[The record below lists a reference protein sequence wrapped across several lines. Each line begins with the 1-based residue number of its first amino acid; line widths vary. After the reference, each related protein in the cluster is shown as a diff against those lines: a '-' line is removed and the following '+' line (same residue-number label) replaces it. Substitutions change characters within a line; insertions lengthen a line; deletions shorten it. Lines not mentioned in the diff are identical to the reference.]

1 MEAIII
7 PKNEFASLLRDSDRL
22 RRLEY
27 GGIDN
32 WEWYGDALCQ
42 YLQEDE
48 MNKTQDDDYDFRD
61 MAENYMKFWIEE

>member
-1 MEAIII
+1 MTVKIEQRKLLALLEAYF
-7 PKNEFASLLRDSDRL
+7 KLAA
-22 RRLEY
+22 LES
-27 GGIDN
+27 GGVDN
-32 WEWYGDALCQ
+32 WEWYGDSLCQ